1 MSHYSGSVPDT
12 KRAPDWRDAAS
23 CRDVDPELFFPKG
36 DSGPWLHVIE
46 QAKQVCRRCPSADA
60 CLQFALDEEVGH
72 GIFGGLTAKER
83 DSLIRSARRRR
94 TTPEDAAAK
103 ADAARRPRRE
113 RTLQTI
119 YDDNTVHLHDG
130 HLAWTGPDLVYADG
144 RRYTPRQLVFV
155 LDRGEIPD
163 GPVLADCGV
172 KACVLPAHQT
182 DRLERSPDRADA
194 TKAAV

>member
-1 MSHYSGSVPDT
+1 MNHYTGSVPT
-12 KRAPDWRDAAS
+12 ARRAVDWRDVAS
-23 CRDVDPELFFPKG
+23 CREQDPELFFPKG
-36 DSGPWLHVIE
+36 YEGPWQHVIE

-60 CLQFALDEEVGH
+60 CLQFALDEGVSD

-83 DSLIRSARRRR
+83 DSLIRSVRRRR
-94 TTPEDAAAK
+94 TTPEDVAAK
-103 ADAARRPRRE
+103 ANAARRPHRE

-119 YDDNTVHLHDG
+119 YDDNTMQLHGG

-172 KACVLPAHQT
+172 KECVLPAHQT